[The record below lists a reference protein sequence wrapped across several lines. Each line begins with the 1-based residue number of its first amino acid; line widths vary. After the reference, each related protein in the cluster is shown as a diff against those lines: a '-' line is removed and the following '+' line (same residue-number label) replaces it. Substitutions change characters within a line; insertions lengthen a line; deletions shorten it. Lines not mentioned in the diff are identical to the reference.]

1 MKTGPGAGVGVRI
14 SVLQES
20 DKWF

>member
-1 MKTGPGAGVGVRI
+1 MKTGAGVGVRI

-20 DKWF
+20 DNWF